1 MAFKAV
7 APEKLVEKTFWRT
20 VIFHDP
26 NASGGTTKVDFEAQ
40 FCAASEEADAALL
53 KNHLKTAQKREDA
66 DVAESYDLVWMRAH
80 VKGFRGVVDADS
92 EQALPFDEALDRVYQ
107 YRPARLAL
115 IAAYNEAMQG
125 RKGNG

>member
-7 APEKLVEKTFWRT
+7 APEKLADKTFWRT
-20 VIFHDP
+20 VTFFDP
-26 NASGGTTKVDFEAQ
+26 NDSGGTTKVDFEAQ

-53 KNHLKTAQKREDA
+53 KDHLKTAQKRDDA
-66 DVAESYDLVWMRAH
+66 DAAESYDLVWMRAH
-80 VKGFRGVVDADS
+80 VKGFRGVVDAETD
-92 EQALPFDEALDRVYQ
+92 QPIPFADALIRVYQ

-125 RKGNG
+125 RRGNG